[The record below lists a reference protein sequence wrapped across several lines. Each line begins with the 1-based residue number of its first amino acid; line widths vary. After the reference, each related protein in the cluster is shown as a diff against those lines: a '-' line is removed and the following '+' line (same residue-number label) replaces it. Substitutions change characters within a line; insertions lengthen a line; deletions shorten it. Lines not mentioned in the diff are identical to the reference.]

1 MPKKLSNIIVSERRR
16 NFENIVRPVSFTSTD
31 VKLSALMKE
40 MQSKREHMMIVGSE
54 GNSLGLITREDII
67 EELLGD
73 IDDKYDLTP
82 VTSPLNPFIPEPE
95 EPEPVD
101 ETEE

>member
-1 MPKKLSNIIVSERRR
+1 
-16 NFENIVRPVSFTSTD
+16 
-31 VKLSALMKE
+31 MKR
-40 MQSKREHMMIVGSE
+40 MQNSREHMVIVGEKSDT
-54 GNSLGLITREDII
+54 LGLITREDMI

-82 VTSPLNPFIPEPE
+82 VTAPLNPFIPEPE
-95 EPEPVD
+95 EAESVD